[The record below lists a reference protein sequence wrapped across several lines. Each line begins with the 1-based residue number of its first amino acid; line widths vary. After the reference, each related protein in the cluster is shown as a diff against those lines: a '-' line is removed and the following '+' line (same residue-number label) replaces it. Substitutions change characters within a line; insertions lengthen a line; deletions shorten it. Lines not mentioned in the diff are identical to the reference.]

1 MYSMSGTGVLV
12 ASEFGAASRPG
23 PVTVIQD
30 LRYAMRTLRRNPG
43 FAAVAVL
50 ALVLGIGGNTAIFS
64 VVHAVLLRPLP
75 FPESGRL
82 VFLYGQDTRRGVPA
96 HQILYP
102 DFIDWRDQSRS
113 YEAVTALGPDAV
125 NLTETAGGVPER
137 IDGARV
143 NASFLQVLRV
153 RPVLGR
159 DFTEQ
164 DDRPGARPVAL
175 LANELWRR
183 RFGADPAVTG
193 KPVLLDGVE
202 HTVVGVLPPGFR
214 AINARQDVYVP
225 FALPPSGGAGTVAAL
240 ARLRPG
246 VTMAQAQAET
256 ATIVPRL
263 NPRFFGASGRSLRLW
278 GAREFVVR
286 HVQRSLVVLMGA
298 VGLVLLIACAN
309 IANLLLARAGARQRE
324 MAIRAAMGAG
334 RQRIVRQLITESVV
348 LGLAGGAAGLLVAYW
363 GVRALIAAVPERYPL
378 IDTARVDGPV
388 LAFTVAVSLATAV
401 LFGLAPAWTSSRAD
415 LRAALQEGGRAGAG
429 SRARN
434 RLRHALVVTEV
445 GLALVL
451 AVGAGLLIKGFGRLL
466 EVDPGFHAANVLTA
480 SITLPAGP
488 YKSPPD
494 RIRFFERFLERLETS
509 PGVDAAGFANTIP
522 FSGYN
527 TGRTMR
533 VEGRP
538 LVRAEDA
545 LVVWYRVATPGYFR
559 TMGIPLRRGRLIGRE
574 DTPQAPLA
582 AVVNETLARRFFPN
596 EDPVGKRF
604 GWDAVPAPPRPGQP
618 APPWITIVGV
628 VGDVRHMSLAQAPE
642 PEIFMAYTQQP
653 ITAMSVAVRTDR
665 KSVV

>member
-50 ALVLGIGGNTAIFS
+50 ALALGIGGNTAIFS

-125 NLTETAGGVPER
+125 TLTETAGGVPER

-348 LGLAGGAAGLLVAYW
+348 LGLAGGAAGLLVA
-363 GVRALIAAVPERYPL
+363 
-378 IDTARVDGPV
+378 
-388 LAFTVAVSLATAV
+388 
-401 LFGLAPAWTSSRAD
+401 
-415 LRAALQEGGRAGAG
+415 
-429 SRARN
+429 
-434 RLRHALVVTEV
+434 
-445 GLALVL
+445 
-451 AVGAGLLIKGFGRLL
+451 
-466 EVDPGFHAANVLTA
+466 
-480 SITLPAGP
+480 
-488 YKSPPD
+488 
-494 RIRFFERFLERLETS
+494 
-509 PGVDAAGFANTIP
+509 
-522 FSGYN
+522 
-527 TGRTMR
+527 
-533 VEGRP
+533 
-538 LVRAEDA
+538 
-545 LVVWYRVATPGYFR
+545 
-559 TMGIPLRRGRLIGRE
+559 
-574 DTPQAPLA
+574 
-582 AVVNETLARRFFPN
+582 
-596 EDPVGKRF
+596 
-604 GWDAVPAPPRPGQP
+604 
-618 APPWITIVGV
+618 
-628 VGDVRHMSLAQAPE
+628 
-642 PEIFMAYTQQP
+642 
-653 ITAMSVAVRTDR
+653 
-665 KSVV
+665 